1 VCIAPQFHENHVLTE
16 TFAFNL
22 LMGHRWPPRPEDLLE
37 AEAVCL
43 ELGLGDLLARMPAG
57 ILQMVGETGWQ
68 LSHGEKSRLY
78 MARALLQKADLIIL
92 DETFAALAPRTLE
105 QSLRCVLRRAKTLL
119 VVTHR

>member
-1 VCIAPQFHENHVLTE
+1 
-16 TFAFNL
+16 
-22 LMGHRWPPRPEDLLE
+22 MGHRWPPRPEDLQE
-37 AEAVCL
+37 AEEVCL

-92 DETFAALAPRTLE
+92 DETLQPSIPGPLSSPFGACSTG
-105 QSLRCVLRRAKTLL
+105 RRPSS
-119 VVTHR
+119 